1 MGGRGGR
8 YSRMQTI
15 RTTDAGQQQGA
26 QSSVDGTQR
35 ITDPQ
40 ALYSFFEQA
49 DDAAADAML
58 AQWQAEPLDPD
69 GRQYDNDS
77 NRFFNYIG
85 WTSNVPEV
93 LTESEYQ
100 QALQQEAL
108 RQGGTPEQLYH
119 SDQPYGGV
127 GARQFATQFMGQGY
141 AFNGQQYRQYVS
153 QGIHGDGTYFA
164 PSANDSAS
172 YGTSQFRG
180 FLNAN
185 ARIADEST
193 LRNEFR
199 SFEQKHPSF
208 SRVLDRMS
216 GGYGG
221 QGDRNGL
228 LSVFAAMKGYNAIRA
243 TYHNGYVTLLDRKA
257 LTMSS
262 KTQKTKR
269 GMSNW

>member
-1 MGGRGGR
+1 
-8 YSRMQTI
+8 MQI
-15 RTTDAGQQQGA
+15 VRSTDTSQQQNA

-100 QALQQEAL
+100 QALQRE
-108 RQGGTPEQLYH
+108 GNPEQLYH
-119 SDQPYGGV
+119 ADQPYNGV
-127 GARQFATQFMGQGY
+127 GARQFAAQFMGQGY

-164 PSANDSAS
+164 PNANDSAG

-180 FLNAN
+180 FLNSN
-185 ARIADEST
+185 ARTVDEST
-193 LRNEFR
+193 LRNELHA
-199 SFEQKHPSF
+199 FEQKHPSF

-221 QGDRNGL
+221 QGDRDGL
-228 LSVFAAMKGYNAIRA
+228 LSIFAAMKGYNAIRA
-243 TYHNGYVTLLDRKA
+243 TYHAGYVALLDRKA

-269 GMSNW
+269 GMPNW